1 MPRPLCLLLSMNLL
15 LFQHHLHIKLLLFS
29 SLEFQIN
36 NHHRIPFFKIIQD
49 PFCQILGC
57 RRDAKHH
64 RGTFQVSHK
73 PDNFNFLL
81 FSQPFYRPPY
91 NHHPHH
97 GEYNPFQNLFMKQNN
112 EDKTQQSSLF
122 PLNINK
128 MHVSLS
134 GSSDGVS
141 LTIETHQGQNK
152 NQQNPPTRNSTETSQ
167 VVTNAL
173 HIFIF
178 KISDL
183 KFKNFMSHFSE

>member
-1 MPRPLCLLLSMNLL
+1 M
-15 LFQHHLHIKLLLFS
+15 
-29 SLEFQIN
+29 
-36 NHHRIPFFKIIQD
+36 
-49 PFCQILGC
+49 
-57 RRDAKHH
+57 
-64 RGTFQVSHK
+64 

-81 FSQPFYRPPY
+81 FSQPFYCPPY

-152 NQQNPPTRNSTETSQ
+152 NQQNPPPRNSTETSQ
-167 VVTNAL
+167 VFKKNASHL
-173 HIFIF
+173 FRQCANSIYRNIVCPSVSQLVR
-178 KISDL
+178 IR
-183 KFKNFMSHFSE
+183 KNCVLP

>member
-1 MPRPLCLLLSMNLL
+1 MPNITEVLSKCLICLS
-15 LFQHHLHIKLLLFS
+15 
-29 SLEFQIN
+29 
-36 NHHRIPFFKIIQD
+36 II
-49 PFCQILGC
+49 
-57 RRDAKHH
+57 
-64 RGTFQVSHK
+64 
-73 PDNFNFLL
+73 FLKS

-97 GEYNPFQNLFMKQNN
+97 GEYNPFQNLFMKQNT

-152 NQQNPPTRNSTETSQ
+152 NQQNPPPRNSTETSQ
-167 VVTNAL
+167 VFKRNAL
-173 HIFIF
+173 HFLFIL

-183 KFKNFMSHFSE
+183 KFKRYFIFLS